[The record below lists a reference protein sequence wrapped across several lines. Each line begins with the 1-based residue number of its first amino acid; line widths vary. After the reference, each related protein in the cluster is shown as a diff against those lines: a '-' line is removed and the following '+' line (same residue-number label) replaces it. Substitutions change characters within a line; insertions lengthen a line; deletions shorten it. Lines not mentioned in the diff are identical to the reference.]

1 MSACVA
7 VGLGLQDL
15 RHRDVGLVG
24 YRLVRGVHGRFHGR
38 AVFAERVGPGPGLGF
53 VQVEG
58 HFLVSVGLPGG
69 EVAASR
75 GLGLGFGCRFAF
87 IGGGFRMSLHG
98 RGGSDDGCGVRVLG
112 AFDLADGA
120 GLVSRGP
127 VVRVRG
133 FRQALVLEEADPG
146 GGVVHAVDR
155 RAHHGVNDPVVVVAR
170 PLAGEPRVH
179 EERGVVA
186 VRGLERLRVLHPL
199 QVHGHA
205 GRGLATMC

>member
-1 MSACVA
+1 MRCRWSRVAGSAASGRWSGRVS
-7 VGLGLQDL
+7 G
-15 RHRDVGLVG
+15 
-24 YRLVRGVHGRFHGR
+24 LVRGVHGRFHGR
-38 AVFAERVGPGPGLGF
+38 AVFAERVGPVPFLGF

-58 HFLVSVGLPGG
+58 HFLVSAGLPGG

-98 RGGSDDGCGVRVLG
+98 RGGSDGGCGVRVLG

-133 FRQALVLEEADPG
+133 
-146 GGVVHAVDR
+146 
-155 RAHHGVNDPVVVVAR
+155 
-170 PLAGEPRVH
+170 
-179 EERGVVA
+179 
-186 VRGLERLRVLHPL
+186 
-199 QVHGHA
+199 
-205 GRGLATMC
+205 LATACWTIL